1 MPVKTNDAT
10 INRPEGSRLIDAP
23 AVLIDIK
30 AYTEQLMDET
40 AWDKSDRNAITVFK
54 TKGMAI
60 VLTALHKGAAMDNLV
75 VEGIL
80 TLQVIEGEISID
92 GSNETIKLKKKQM
105 IVLHPDSN
113 QNVKAEEKTVLLLSN
128 IMVAQ

>member
-1 MPVKTNDAT
+1 MSVKINDAT

-23 AVLIDIK
+23 AVLVDLK
-30 AYTEQLMDET
+30 AYTEQLMDES
-40 AWDKSDRNAITVFK
+40 AWDKNDRNGITVFK
-54 TKGMAI
+54 TKGMTI
-60 VLTALHKGAAMDNLV
+60 VLTALHKGAVMENLV

-80 TLQVIEGEISID
+80 TLQVLEGEISID
-92 GSNETIKLKKKQM
+92 GSNETINLKKKQM

-113 QNVKAEEKTVLLLSN
+113 QNIKAEEKTVLLLSN